1 MKRNASLLVIGKDFP
16 ILLRSYS
23 GARKQRTVRKLL
35 LRSEVVTLD
44 PEAIRKKVKVLQEK
58 YPDKEFYFEWTEVTN
73 KSCPDPTPLSFQ
85 MERHMTRGM
94 TCWIIGRREKGGKN
108 IPLYWSPR
116 FHRLYVPKSYYQHQK
131 RLTCSVI
138 SYRLRDLGIPY
149 NLGYA

>member
-1 MKRNASLLVIGKDFP
+1 MTRRANLLTVFDDFP
-16 ILLRSYS
+16 VLIRSYS
-23 GARKQRTVRKLL
+23 GVHKQRTIRKVQ
-35 LRSEVVTLD
+35 LRQDAVTLD
-44 PEAIRKKVKVLQEK
+44 IESLRKKIKDLQER
-58 YPDKEFYFEWTEVTN
+58 YPDKGFYFEWTDVIN
-73 KSCPDPTPLSFQ
+73 LAAPDPCGLAFQ
-85 MERHMTRGM
+85 MKRHMTRRM
-94 TCWIIGRREKGGKN
+94 ACWIIGRREKEGKN